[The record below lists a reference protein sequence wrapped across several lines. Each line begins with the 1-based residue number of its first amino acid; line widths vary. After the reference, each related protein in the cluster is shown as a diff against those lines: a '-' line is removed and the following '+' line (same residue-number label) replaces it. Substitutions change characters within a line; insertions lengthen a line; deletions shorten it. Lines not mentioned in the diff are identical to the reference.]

1 MEELCDARLKEI
13 VCVVTIYEDSE
24 ACVAD
29 DAEKAKGFSQRK
41 ARQSMEAYVRVFGIG
56 YGLRINRGFK
66 FCCEFWAWI
75 IGFRDMIIHD
85 EQEYSTLAVMA
96 SVPLF
101 IAIVAK
107 ALLAV
112 EGHFVQCIL
121 DEGWFRSRVG
131 VVAWCWRREIG
142 PMRGTAVT
150 QLIFLEFGEGRCLQQ
165 GDWLKSQYFS
175 VDFR

>member
-66 FCCEFWAWI
+66 FCCDFWAWI

-107 ALLAV
+107 ALLAA
-112 EGHFVQCIL
+112 EDHLIWSSL
-121 DEGWFRSRVG
+121 DKWLFWFWVWVGWVI
-131 VVAWCWRREIG
+131 RR
-142 PMRGTAVT
+142 
-150 QLIFLEFGEGRCLQQ
+150 
-165 GDWLKSQYFS
+165 
-175 VDFR
+175 